1 MVIDLLIV
9 LPLIGF
15 GALGFRDGSARK
27 LVAIAVMIL
36 GMFLGQ
42 TFMHDLGKFLA
53 EKLNYQPATA
63 PVVAFLMIFLI
74 LFMLQFT
81 LYRLVTGNYKFGGQ
95 GGGAIIDRICGV
107 PLGLAEGVIF
117 ISVMIFLI
125 IMLDGPPRSRT
136 TRESRLYAPVA
147 AVAPQIMD
155 LFSTALPAA
164 KEALDN
170 VVAPGSSPSDSLS
183 QESVEKM
190 TSPGA
195 GTVDSTLQNA
205 RR

>member
-1 MVIDLLIV
+1 MIIDLLIA

-15 GALGFRDGSARK
+15 GVLGFRDGSARK

-36 GMFLGQ
+36 GMFLGK
-42 TFMHDLGKFLA
+42 TFMHGLGKFLVD
-53 EKLNYQPATA
+53 KLNYQPATA
-63 PVVAFLMIFLI
+63 SIAAFLMIFLI
-74 LFMLQFT
+74 LFLLQFT
-81 LYRLVTGNYKFGGQ
+81 LYRLLTGNYKFGGQ
-95 GGGAIIDRICGV
+95 GGGAIVDRICGV
-107 PLGLAEGVIF
+107 PLGLAEGVLF
-117 ISVMIFLI
+117 ISVIILLI
-125 IMLDGPPRSRT
+125 NMQDGPPRSRT
-136 TRESRLYAPVA
+136 TRESRLYAPIA

-164 KEALDN
+164 QEALDN
-170 VVAPGSSPSDSLS
+170 VVAPGSSASDSLS

-195 GTVDSTLQNA
+195 ASVDSTIKNA